1 MGKRG
6 LILLAGTL
14 AGILPCGAATSQ
26 TAPSSVL
33 NTQIQLG
40 DVFATQTLNVETV
53 SDQTAAASGATANSY
68 EAAST
73 GNRVDMRSNQTA
85 GGGVTS
91 QTQVNVAANSGAKT
105 AATAVATG
113 NSGYAG
119 VTGATMT
126 GVYTQT
132 TNAVP
137 IAAINKIEAPN
148 AQAGDV
154 SASSQALGNTQSLSV
169 SGGTAGLRV
178 NQANAAQVTSDGGGV
193 YGLVTGQAR
202 FDAATISNNVSYSGD
217 SGSGTAMAVWQ
228 NNTADLTQAA
238 QFTNYGQVQDAKT
251 TAQATGN
258 NVSAV
263 NSGFVLDANVQ
274 QHNQSY
280 VRAQAES
287 TAAYF
292 GAVSSTA
299 SGVGNNAL
307 LGDVGGEVLIDNSQI
322 NDGGGIEA
330 VASTTAQDGYDASAT
345 ASATGNSVTGYA
357 CGSCNGRMTVNNSQ
371 TNNSEVGAT
380 GTVTTT
386 GSVRSASGV
395 STATGNSATYYVS
408 RPSGQ

>member
-14 AGILPCGAATSQ
+14 AVILPCGAATSQ

-53 SDQTAAASGATANSY
+53 TDQTAAASGATANSY

-73 GNRVDMRSNQTA
+73 GNNIDMRSNQTA
-85 GGGVTS
+85 GGGVTAY
-91 QTQVNVAANSGAKT
+91 TQVNVGSNSGATTTTT
-105 AATAVATG
+105 AAAAG
-113 NSGYAG
+113 NSGFAG

-126 GVYTQT
+126 GVFTQT

-137 IAAINKIEAPN
+137 IASINKIEAAE

-154 SASSQALGNTQSLSV
+154 SASSQALGNSQSLSV
-169 SGGTAGLRV
+169 SAGTAGLRV
-178 NQANAAQVTSDGGGV
+178 NQTNAAQVTSDGGGV
-193 YGLVTGQAR
+193 YGLVVGKAG
-202 FDAATISNNVSYSGD
+202 FDAATIANNVSYSGD
-217 SGSGTAMAVWQ
+217 SGSGTALAVSQ

-238 QFTNYGQVQDAKT
+238 QFTNYGQVQEAKT

-263 NSGFVLDANVQ
+263 NSGFVLDATVQ

-280 VRAQAES
+280 VRAQAEG

-292 GAVSSTA
+292 GAVSTTA

-307 LGDVGGEVLIDNSQI
+307 LGDVGGEVLIDNTQV
-322 NDGGGIEA
+322 NDGGGIDSI
-330 VASTTAQDGYDASAT
+330 ASTTAQDGYDATAT
-345 ASATGNSVTGYA
+345 ATATGNSVTGYA
-357 CGSCNGRMTVNNSQ
+357 CAACEGRMSVANSQ
-371 TNNSEVGAT
+371 TNTSEVGASATTTTT
-380 GTVTTT
+380 GTV
-386 GSVRSASGV
+386 RSATGV
-395 STATGNSATYYVS
+395 ATAVGNTATYYVS
-408 RPSGQ
+408 RPAGQ